1 MSISEAVR
9 RQTGGYFHREITEA
23 VRVTNACSRRCHGK
37 ASQTSVAEKQV
48 AKAST
53 RPGDVSAH
61 MKTLQTRPVVM
72 NGYTPVVKLK
82 LQYLMTHREDLE
94 AGKD

>member
-1 MSISEAVR
+1 
-9 RQTGGYFHREITEA
+9 
-23 VRVTNACSRRCHGK
+23 
-37 ASQTSVAEKQV
+37 
-48 AKAST
+48 
-53 RPGDVSAH
+53 